1 MSPISTTP
9 QLAMPSDLVLASDP
23 EVQDIDAFIA
33 QRRNKGN
40 AGALGITSE
49 DMMQVDQDV
58 QG

>member
-1 MSPISTTP
+1 MS
-9 QLAMPSDLVLASDP
+9 SDLVLASDP
-23 EVQDIDAFIA
+23 EVHDIDAFIA

-49 DMMQVDQDV
+49 NMMQVDQDV

>member
-1 MSPISTTP
+1 MSYTSTTP
-9 QLAMPSDLVLASDP
+9 KLAMSSDLVLASDP
-23 EVQDIDAFIA
+23 EVHDIDAFIA